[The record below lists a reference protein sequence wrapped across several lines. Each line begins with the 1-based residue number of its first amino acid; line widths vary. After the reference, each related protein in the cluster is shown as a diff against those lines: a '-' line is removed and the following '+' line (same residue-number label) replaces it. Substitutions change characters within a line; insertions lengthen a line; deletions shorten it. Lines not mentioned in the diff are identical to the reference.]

1 MFDNKRVMA
10 GLADIGKYL
19 EDFNRNLRFITCFYR
34 EDSIILFP
42 HKFTQV
48 FFYYLRRI
56 SFEDNAGIKYLIFKN
71 FLRFFG
77 AIYR

>member
-42 HKFTQV
+42 HKFTQ
-48 FFYYLRRI
+48 FFFIIYAEYLL
-56 SFEDNAGIKYLIFKN
+56 KTMPV
-71 FLRFFG
+71 
-77 AIYR
+77 